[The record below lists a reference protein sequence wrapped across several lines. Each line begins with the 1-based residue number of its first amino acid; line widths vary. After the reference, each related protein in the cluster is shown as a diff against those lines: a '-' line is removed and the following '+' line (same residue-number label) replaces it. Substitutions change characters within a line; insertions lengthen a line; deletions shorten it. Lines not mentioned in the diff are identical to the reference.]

1 MKGVKLEDQED
12 KQARAY
18 RACCLDYL
26 NLEGPPSFLLIQVI
40 CPLVLKYDM
49 HSHMRRDAIEEEF
62 DEVEGSKT
70 QITKPQMKLMSISL
84 SSVLI
89 SNGQSADSIVV
100 NSLSPW
106 TIPFRAYLLSLLIL
120 RLA

>member
-1 MKGVKLEDQED
+1 MGLGEGVFGAKGVKLEDQED

-49 HSHMRRDAIEEEF
+49 HPHMRRDAIEEEF
-62 DEVEGSKT
+62 DEVEG
-70 QITKPQMKLMSISL
+70 IED
-84 SSVLI
+84 
-89 SNGQSADSIVV
+89 AD
-100 NSLSPW
+100 
-106 TIPFRAYLLSLLIL
+106 Y
-120 RLA
+120 